1 MGNIDKC
8 ATDIYDDDYGKVCIV
23 CNSGYGLGG
32 QCTKNGCTKCVKCG
46 NNCRTCR
53 FCVCTECQ
61 IGKINPKDPNNCIEN
76 GGVDD
81 IENVIGYEDLL
92 CGSDLIK
99 INFFFIILILLFL
112 RKY

>member
-8 ATDIYDDDYGKVCIV
+8 ATDIYDDYYGKVCIV

-32 QCTKNGCTKCVKCG
+32 KCTKNGCKKCVKCG

-61 IGKINPKDPNNCIEN
+61 IGNINPADPNNCLEI
-76 GGVDD
+76 GGVTD
-81 IENVIGYEDLL
+81 IEKVTGYEDLL

-99 INFFFIILILLFL
+99 INIFFILLILLFL
-112 RKY
+112 RKK